1 MNMPKRVTIELTNRC
16 NRACRGCPRHKMT
29 YPLGDM
35 SLSLL
40 KKIIEQL
47 PPETIIVSFFRG
59 ESAFHP
65 HFVEAFE
72 MLSRFDEVQM
82 ATNGDFLTVSKQNAI
97 LEMCNFISY
106 SLHRAC
112 CPSDLIEITHFLDAA
127 RSKGVLTQV
136 SILETEIPI
145 DAKRKLIDSWLRHV
159 DRFRIY
165 VDHSKGG
172 FGDVDSATR
181 FAILGGACHK
191 PFSDMVVYW
200 DGKVALCNHDWDN
213 QAPLGD
219 LNTQTV
225 EAIWNGDKYRQV
237 REFHLTDRRKQVNSC
252 RDCDYWMTEYL
263 PNKMFGEVYTN
274 E

>member
-1 MNMPKRVTIELTNRC
+1 
-16 NRACRGCPRHKMT
+16 MT

-35 SLSLL
+35 SLNLL
-40 KKIIEQL
+40 KKIIQQL
-47 PPETIIVSFFRG
+47 PQKTVIVPFFRG

-65 HFVEAFE
+65 HFVEALKL
-72 MLSRFDEVQM
+72 LSRFDEVGM
-82 ATNGDFLTVSKQNAI
+82 ATNGDFLTTSKQNAM
-97 LEMCNFISY
+97 LEICSFISY
-106 SLHRAC
+106 SLHKAC
-112 CPSDLIEITHFLDAA
+112 YPNDLAGVTRFLDDA
-127 RSKGVLTQV
+127 RSKGVLTQA

-145 DAKRKLIDSWLRHV
+145 GAKQKLIEVWLRHV

-165 VDHSKGG
+165 AEHSKVG
-172 FGDVDSATR
+172 FGDVDTAMK
-181 FAILGGACHK
+181 FAILGGTCRK

-219 LNTQTV
+219 LNIQTV
-225 EAIWNGDKYRQV
+225 EAIWNGSKYRQI

-252 RDCDYWMTEYL
+252 KDCDYWMVDYL
-263 PNKMFGEVYTN
+263 PNKMFGEVYSN